1 MDFLANENFPLL
13 GVQLLREAG
22 HRVVSVVQEAPGSKD
37 EDILKRAYTE
47 RLIILTFDRDY
58 GELIYRHQA
67 LPPAGVVYFRFAPA
81 TPSEPAEILINVMD
95 RADCPSLANLRLL
108 KEEECGSEHFIPR
121 GHEYRGG
128 IRIHCCASFPCSAA
142 TSGLRMFGTG

>member
-13 GVQLLREAG
+13 SVRLLREAG
-22 HRVVSVVQEAPGSKD
+22 HRIVSITQEAPGVKD
-37 EDILKRAYTE
+37 EDILKRAHTE

-81 TPSEPAEILINVMD
+81 TPSEPAEILLNIMD
-95 RADCPSLANLRLL
+95 KADLSVIGKFTIVEKNRIRQRSLHIERA
-108 KEEECGSEHFIPR
+108 
-121 GHEYRGG
+121 
-128 IRIHCCASFPCSAA
+128 
-142 TSGLRMFGTG
+142 

>member
-13 GVQLLREAG
+13 SVRLLREAG
-22 HRVVSVVQEAPGSKD
+22 HRIVSIIQEAPGSKD
-37 EDILKRAYTE
+37 EDILKRAHNE

-81 TPSEPAEILINVMD
+81 TPSEPAEILLNVMD
-95 RADCPSLANLRLL
+95 KADLSVIGKFTIVERNRIRQRSLHIERA
-108 KEEECGSEHFIPR
+108 
-121 GHEYRGG
+121 
-128 IRIHCCASFPCSAA
+128 
-142 TSGLRMFGTG
+142 

>member
-13 GVQLLREAG
+13 SVRLLREAG
-22 HRVVSVVQEAPGSKD
+22 HRIVSIIQEAPGGKD
-37 EDILKRAYTE
+37 EDILKRAHTE

-81 TPSEPAEILINVMD
+81 TPSEPAEILLNVMD
-95 RADCPSLANLRLL
+95 KADLSVIGKFTFVERGRIRQRSLHIER
-108 KEEECGSEHFIPR
+108 
-121 GHEYRGG
+121 
-128 IRIHCCASFPCSAA
+128 
-142 TSGLRMFGTG
+142 T

>member
-13 GVQLLREAG
+13 SVRLLREAG
-22 HRVVSVVQEAPGSKD
+22 HHVVSIIQEAPGGKD
-37 EDILKRAYTE
+37 EDILKRAHTE

-81 TPSEPAEILINVMD
+81 TPSEPAEILLNVMD
-95 RADCPSLANLRLL
+95 KADLSVIGKFTIVERNRIRQRSLHIERA
-108 KEEECGSEHFIPR
+108 
-121 GHEYRGG
+121 
-128 IRIHCCASFPCSAA
+128 
-142 TSGLRMFGTG
+142 

>member
-13 GVQLLREAG
+13 SVRLLREAG
-22 HRVVSVVQEAPGSKD
+22 HYVVGIIQEAPGSKD

-47 RLIILTFDRDY
+47 KLIILTFDRDY

-81 TPSEPAEILINVMD
+81 TPSEPAEILINIMD
-95 RADCPSLANLRLL
+95 NLSVIGKFTIVERGRVRQRSLH
-108 KEEECGSEHFIPR
+108 KELS
-121 GHEYRGG
+121 
-128 IRIHCCASFPCSAA
+128 
-142 TSGLRMFGTG
+142 

>member
-13 GVQLLREAG
+13 SVRLLREAG
-22 HRVVSVVQEAPGSKD
+22 HHVVGIIQEAPSSKD
-37 EDILKRAYTE
+37 KDILKRAHTE

-81 TPSEPAEILINVMD
+81 TPSEPAEILLNVMD
-95 RADCPSLANLRLL
+95 RAALSVIGKFTVVERGRVRQRSLHIERA
-108 KEEECGSEHFIPR
+108 
-121 GHEYRGG
+121 
-128 IRIHCCASFPCSAA
+128 
-142 TSGLRMFGTG
+142 

>member
-13 GVQLLREAG
+13 SARRLREAG
-22 HRVVSVVQEAPGSKD
+22 HRVVSVIQEAPGSKD
-37 EDILKRAYTE
+37 EDILKRAHTE
-47 RLIILTFDRDY
+47 SLIILTFDRDY

-95 RADCPSLANLRLL
+95 RADLSVIGKFTIVERGRVRQRSLHIERA
-108 KEEECGSEHFIPR
+108 
-121 GHEYRGG
+121 
-128 IRIHCCASFPCSAA
+128 
-142 TSGLRMFGTG
+142 